1 MTSKI
6 STLILA
12 IACLAVGLFS
22 SCQSSKIAYGN
33 SYYFKA
39 TPKAV
44 PQKEVSPETQQVIA
58 SVEKVPMKEVSAT
71 ERKEALEQKITNL
84 QHHQK
89 QIEETQAALDQAST
103 AQEKREVRRQQRAE
117 KKAFRQELKQLTRE
131 IRTAPQEVQ
140 KENLSSNGRLGLI
153 FAAIG
158 LILLLVVPG
167 SVGTILGTILL
178 VVGILL
184 LILDLV

>member
-6 STLILA
+6 SAFILIA
-12 IACLAVGLFS
+12 VCLTTVLFS

-39 TPKAV
+39 TPKV
-44 PQKEVSPETQQVIA
+44 LSQQEAPPKAQEIVA
-58 SVEKVPMKEVSAT
+58 SVKKAPRNEPSAT
-71 ERKEALEQKITNL
+71 ERKEAIEQKILNL
-84 QHHQK
+84 QNYQK
-89 QIEETQAALDQAST
+89 QLEETQTVLDQAST
-103 AQEKREVRRQQRAE
+103 AQERREIRRQQRGE
-117 KKAFRQELKQLTRE
+117 KKALRQELKQLSRE
-131 IRTAPQEVQ
+131 IQLAPEEEQ
-140 KENLSSNGRLGLI
+140 KENLSKNGRLGLI

-158 LILLLVVPG
+158 LVLLLVVPG
-167 SVGTILGTILL
+167 SVGYILGTILL